1 MSYYITNSGRSCNE
15 NLHDGMTDRSY
26 KKIRQ
31 ERWSPEKTAK
41 SLTDR
46 TREDLYD
53 IWYGIKE
60 VNEKMLPDGTMYT
73 SDDYVATKEAQ
84 IGV

>member
-1 MSYYITNSGRSCNE
+1 MSYYITNSGRSCVE
-15 NLHDGMTDRSY
+15 NLKDGMSDRSF
-26 KKIRQ
+26 KKVRQ
-31 ERWSPEKTAK
+31 ERWSPEKRGE

-53 IWYGIKE
+53 LWFGIHEKE
-60 VNEKMLPDGTMYT
+60 EKILSDGTTYK
-73 SDDYVATKEAQ
+73 SDDYVATREAQ

>member
-1 MSYYITNSGRSCNE
+1 MSYYITNSNRSCVE
-15 NLHDGMTDRSY
+15 NLHDGMSDRSF
-26 KKIRQ
+26 KKVRQ
-31 ERWSPEKTAK
+31 ERWSPEQRGK

-53 IWYGIKE
+53 IFYGIHE
-60 VNEKMLPDGTMYT
+60 VKEKMLPDGTTYI
-73 SDDYVATKEAQ
+73 SDDYVATREAQ

>member
-1 MSYYITNSGRSCNE
+1 MSYYITDSGRSCNE

-60 VNEKMLPDGTMYT
+60 VNEKMLPDGTTYK
-73 SDDYVATKEAQ
+73 SDDYVATREAQ

>member
-1 MSYYITNSGRSCNE
+1 MSYYITDSGRSCNE

-53 IWYGIKE
+53 VWYGIKE
-60 VNEKMLPDGTMYT
+60 TKEKMLPDGTTYI